1 MSWSRFLLT
10 AALLALLAGP
20 APAGILFKKHT
31 KPDPAQRVPALML
44 IVKTDPDEHKRA
56 AAATELRQYDTKAFG
71 DIVPILADVL
81 RSDTKASV
89 RLEAAQSLSRIRPV
103 SQEAGL
109 ALEQAASND
118 PALRVRMQART
129 SLMYYRLSGYHSP
142 KKKESA
148 PPKTISGN
156 TAEPP
161 LAVFPP
167 PPPGNGRLTPIPK
180 PAGSGEPP
188 VEVSKPAPVRPI
200 PDISVAQPLP
210 AGPAK
215 SPLVPTPAPKLE
227 TSPPPP
233 AQEQGPPLNPPF

>member
-1 MSWSRFLLT
+1 MSWSRFLT
-10 AALLALLAGP
+10 TSALLALLAGP
-20 APAGILFKKHT
+20 TSAGILFKKHA
-31 KPDPAQRVPALML
+31 KPDPAKRVPELLL

-56 AAATELRQYDTKAFG
+56 SAAGELRQYDTKAFA

-81 RSDTKASV
+81 RTDAKAGV

-109 ALEQAASND
+109 ALEQAAASD

-142 KKKESA
+142 KKKDFA
-148 PPKTISGN
+148 PPKTIAGS

-161 LAVFPP
+161 LADPP
-167 PPPGNGRLTPIPK
+167 PTANKGRLAPVPK
-180 PAGSGEPP
+180 PADSGTP
-188 VEVSKPAPVRPI
+188 VEVSKPVPLKPI

-210 AGPAK
+210 NGPVK

-227 TSPPPP
+227 TPPPPP
-233 AQEQGPPLNPPF
+233 AQEQGPPLNPPY